1 MDYRLCL
8 RYSFDL
14 PDDAALIEDAARDVL
29 SKGIRTA
36 DIMQA
41 GCTKVSTT
49 GMGDAVLAALE
60 RLGA

>member
-1 MDYRLCL
+1 
-8 RYSFDL
+8 
-14 PDDAALIEDAARDVL
+14 VL
-29 SKGIRTA
+29 AQGIRTA

-49 GMGDAVLAALE
+49 GMGDAVLASLD